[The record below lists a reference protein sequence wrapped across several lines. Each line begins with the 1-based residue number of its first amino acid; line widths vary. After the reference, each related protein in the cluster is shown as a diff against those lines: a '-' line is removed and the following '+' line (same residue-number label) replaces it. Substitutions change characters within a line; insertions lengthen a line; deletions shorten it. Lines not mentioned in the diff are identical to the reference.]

1 MLARPIPWQTLIE
14 ILTFTK
20 FDFAPGKEPL
30 VVEETLFV
38 GDYVGDKVAGDEVV
52 DADPVTGIRIGAEP
66 LSRGG
71 IHKTATVKGLH

>member
-1 MLARPIPWQTLIE
+1 MLARPIPCQTLIE
-14 ILTFTK
+14 ILTFTE
-20 FDFAPGKEPL
+20 FDFAPRKEPL

-66 LSRGG
+66 VSRGR
-71 IHKTATVKGLH
+71 IRKTATVKGLH